1 MDTKFSRRSVL
12 AGSLGLAMYGF
23 SETSAFAAECPV
35 EKCWTYVQLDPKKV
49 AQSVY
54 DTFGAN
60 GCMYGSVKGAL
71 LVFAETTDNAEE
83 KAAVKAFPWLA
94 LRYGRGGVAK
104 LKEICGAVNGGVMLM
119 SFFVQDY
126 ADVPALAKK
135 LAEYAAETELPVFVP
150 EKDEHP
156 NFLKVAAKG
165 ITCREMGAAW
175 MGAASDEQKKIVGE
189 RCKRHAASIM
199 AKAVEILND
208 YYKNR

>member
-1 MDTKFSRRSVL
+1 MNTKLTRRNVL

-23 SETSAFAAECPV
+23 SGDSAFAADGPA
-35 EKCWTYVQLDPKKV
+35 EKCWTYVPLDSKKV

-54 DTFGAN
+54 DTFGVN

-71 LVFAETTDNAEE
+71 LVFAETTDNEAE
-83 KAAVKAFPWLA
+83 KAAVKAFPWQS

-119 SFFVQDY
+119 SFFVEDF
-126 ADVPALAKK
+126 AEIPALAKK
-135 LAEYAAETELPVFVP
+135 LAEYAAETELPEFVP
-150 EKDEHP
+150 EKDEYP
-156 NFLKVAAKG
+156 DFLKVASHG
-165 ITCREMGAAW
+165 ITCREMGGAW
-175 MGAASDEQKKIVGE
+175 MGVATPEQKKIVGE

-208 YYKNR
+208 FYKK